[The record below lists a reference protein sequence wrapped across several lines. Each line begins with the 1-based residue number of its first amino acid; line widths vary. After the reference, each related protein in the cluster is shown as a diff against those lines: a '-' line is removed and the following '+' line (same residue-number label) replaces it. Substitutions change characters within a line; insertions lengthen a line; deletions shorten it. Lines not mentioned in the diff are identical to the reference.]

1 MIITI
6 LTFVW
11 ATKHFRQRQPVV
23 DVVSAA
29 AAAVVGFGFG
39 WYTGSNRIPA
49 KIGRSL
55 FVSLGWHGMA
65 WAGIGTGTGTQTGT
79 GSGLFVRK
87 ILVIM
92 IARL

>member
-1 MIITI
+1 MVITI

-55 FVSLGWHGMA
+55 FVSLGWHGM
-65 WAGIGTGTGTQTGT
+65 
-79 GSGLFVRK
+79 GSGLELGPELELGLDYSFGRF
-87 ILVIM
+87 L
-92 IARL
+92 